1 MKESAPFTYVG
12 FLPDFEKLLEKV
24 LIFTDEI
31 WNEYKERKITGG
43 VASYPTD
50 TIPLLYTPYST
61 STNEAAYHKYHE
73 YLKPEIQKT
82 CSFVS
87 NLIGN
92 VQEKQSML
100 TRLASGESIKPHK
113 DTGNVTS
120 KNHRVHV
127 PIITN
132 NMCKFTVGE
141 TTLNL
146 KPGDI
151 WIIDNTD
158 RYHSVENLGQSSRI
172 HLIVDM
178 A

>member
-12 FLPDFEKLLEKV
+12 FLPDFDKLLEKV
-24 LIFTDEI
+24 SVFTDEI

-43 VASYPTD
+43 AAAYSTD

-61 STNEAAYHKYHE
+61 SPNETIKHKYYE
-73 YLKPEIQKT
+73 YLKPEIERT
-82 CSFVS
+82 CIFVS
-87 NLIGN
+87 NLTGH

-100 TRLASGESIKPHK
+100 TRLLPSESIKPHK
-113 DTGNVTS
+113 DTGSITR
-120 KNHRVHV
+120 KTHRVHV
-127 PIITN
+127 PITTN

-151 WIIDNTD
+151 WIIDNSD
-158 RYHSVENLGQSSRI
+158 RYHGVENLGESSRI
-172 HLIVDM
+172 HLIIDM